1 MGDTYSGRVEVTT
14 APLIKDEPKLHRR
27 TSLRRKSSGRYGLT
41 ALVAIL
47 ACATGAPTAILA
59 QQGTNLASKKW
70 RPKDG
75 LYIDA
80 DAKLTGPCEY
90 ESRYLLELSKRSF
103 IVDEA
108 YGCRVMRIID
118 TAPSALR
125 LEMACRASEI
135 TGQKAGTEIM
145 TIRKI
150 DDESFFM
157 KLSRKGEVATP
168 AWRVNHC
175 ERLPPEKLAAIPDPT
190 VEAERKAVKD
200 KIDGATWRPRDG
212 VYATPGADFND
223 RCMKSGDAVIG
234 LADLSVSS
242 GASRCEI
249 SKLEDSTETSIALGA
264 RCDVKPGQT
273 GQTAVSK
280 NGQIVFVPVGEEK
293 IIISKSINQTLA
305 LLKSQYG
312 DFSAPGK
319 FIAYCPDEAQR
330 AYADSKKA
338 K

>member
-1 MGDTYSGRVEVTT
+1 
-14 APLIKDEPKLHRR
+14 
-27 TSLRRKSSGRYGLT
+27 LRQKYKSRYGLT
-41 ALVAIL
+41 ALIAIL
-47 ACATGAPTAILA
+47 ACAIGAPTAILA
-59 QQGTNLASKKW
+59 QQGTKVAGKKW

-75 LYIDA
+75 LYVEA
-80 DAKLTGPCEY
+80 DAKFTGPCEY
-90 ESRYLLELSKRSF
+90 ESRFLLELSKRSF
-103 IVDEA
+103 IVNEA

-118 TAPSALR
+118 TAPSALQ

-157 KLSRKGEVATP
+157 KLSRKGEVARP
-168 AWRVNHC
+168 AWRVNYC
-175 ERLPPEKLAAIPDPT
+175 ERLSPEKLAAIPDPT
-190 VEAERKAVKD
+190 VEAERKALKE
-200 KIDGATWRPRDG
+200 KIDGAIWRPLDG
-212 VYATPGADFND
+212 VYATPGANFDD
-223 RCMKSGDAVIG
+223 RCMKSADAVIG
-234 LADLSVSS
+234 LADLSVSN
-242 GASRCEI
+242 GASHCEI
-249 SKLEDSTETSIALGA
+249 SKLEDSTETSIAFAA
-264 RCDVKPGQT
+264 RCGVKPDQT
-273 GQTAVSK
+273 GQAPILK

-312 DFSAPGK
+312 DFSKPGK

-330 AYADSKKA
+330 AYIDSNKA